1 MRDPGSEKQA
11 GERTIGVPWYAR
23 EGYPEILATMEDA
36 HTLAPIYDHWLAAA
50 ENNEAEARRVGIR
63 VVRVP
68 IDAATFMRWCAD
80 RGSPCTRAARLEY
93 VNEWMRRG
101 AGDE

>member
-23 EGYPEILATMEDA
+23 EGYPDILATMEDA
-36 HTLAPIYDHWLAAA
+36 HTLAPIYDQWLAAA
-50 ENNEAEARRVGIR
+50 ESNEAEARRVGLR

-68 IDAATFMRWCAD
+68 LDAATFARWCAD
-80 RGSPCTRAARLEY
+80 RGIPRTRAARIQY
-93 VNEWMRRG
+93 VDECMRPD